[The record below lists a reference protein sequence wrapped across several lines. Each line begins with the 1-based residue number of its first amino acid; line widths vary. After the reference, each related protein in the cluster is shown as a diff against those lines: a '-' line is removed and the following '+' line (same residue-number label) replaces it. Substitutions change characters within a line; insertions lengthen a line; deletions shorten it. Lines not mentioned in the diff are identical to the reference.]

1 MGKIMTSKKPLTI
14 EEIQEI
20 GRSSVGLKIKDIVGK
35 DIEEDINHK
44 GQLGHLIEEYLF
56 HQKPHNDP
64 EPDFK
69 EAGVELKVTPIKKLK
84 NGLYSSKERLV
95 LNMIDYE
102 NENVDNFEKSS
113 FWKKNKRLYILFY
126 EYIKGLPKSE
136 YKIHD
141 ELMHVFSEEDLK
153 QIQKDWE
160 VIASKIK
167 NGEAHLISESD
178 TFYLAACTKGIDGS
192 KTKSQ
197 RNNKEEAKG
206 RAYSL
211 KSSYVTGQIR
221 KLKDKTIFSITKGS
235 NQDLESYISNRIKPY
250 LTKPLSELL
259 RIFEITSKAKN
270 VNEQIIAAILGYKGK
285 KLSNAEE
292 FIKGSVRFKTI
303 VLDNKLNLKESM
315 SFENFKFEE
324 IILENWNDST
334 LREYFLTTKFAF
346 SVFKGPKSN
355 PTFLGIKFWNMQE
368 DIIDTELKQVWEK
381 TVQVIKE
388 GRVYKMDNSNVSNFP
403 KLKDSKVC
411 HVRPKGRNSLD
422 VYLLPKADQKT
433 GRTTYT
439 KQCFWLNAS
448 YIKSLVLELFKLS

>member
-1 MGKIMTSKKPLTI
+1 MAIKRPLTI
-14 EEIQEI
+14 EEIQQI
-20 GRSSVGLKIKDIVGK
+20 GRSSIGKNIKDIVGK
-35 DIEEDINHK
+35 EIAEDAKHK

-102 NENVDNFEKSS
+102 NENVDDFYKSS

-126 EYIKGLPKSE
+126 EYINGLPKSE
-136 YKIHD
+136 YKIYD
-141 ELMHVFSEEDLK
+141 ELMHVFSEEDIK
-153 QIQKDWE
+153 QVQKDWE
-160 VIASKIK
+160 AIANKIK

-178 TFYLAACTKGIDGS
+178 TLYLAACTKGIDGS
-192 KTKSQ
+192 KTKTQ
-197 RNNKEEAKG
+197 RNNNQAAKG

-211 KSSYVTGQIR
+211 KSSYITGQIR

-235 NQDLESYISNRIKPY
+235 NQDLESYINIRIKPY
-250 LTKPLSELL
+250 LNKPLSELL
-259 RIFEITSKAKN
+259 RTLEITSKAKHL
-270 VNEQIIAAILGYKGK
+270 NEQVIAAMLGYKGK

-292 FIKGSVRFKTI
+292 FIKGNVKFKTI
-303 VLDNKLNLKESM
+303 VLDDGLNLKESM

-324 IILENWNDST
+324 IVLENWEDST

-346 SVFKGPKSN
+346 SLFKGPKSN
-355 PTFLGIKFWNMQE
+355 PIFLGVKFWNMEE
-368 DIIDTELKQVWEK
+368 DTIDTKLKQVWEK
-381 TVQVIKE
+381 TVQVIKD
-388 GRVYKMDNSNVSNFP
+388 GNVYKANNSNISNFP
-403 KLKDSKVC
+403 KLKENEVC
-411 HVRPKGRNSLD
+411 HVRPKGRNAKD
-422 VYLLPKADQKT
+422 VYKLPKADLIT
-433 GRTTYT
+433 GKTTYT

-448 YIKSLVLELFKLS
+448 YIRKIVLALFELS

>member
-1 MGKIMTSKKPLTI
+1 MAIKRPLTI
-14 EEIQEI
+14 EEIQQI
-20 GRSSVGLKIKDIVGK
+20 GRSSIGKNIKDIVGK
-35 DIEEDINHK
+35 EIAEDAKHK

-102 NENVDNFEKSS
+102 NENVDDFYKSS

-126 EYIKGLPKSE
+126 EYINGLPKSE
-136 YKIHD
+136 YKIYD
-141 ELMHVFSEEDLK
+141 ELMHVFSEEDIK
-153 QIQKDWE
+153 QVQKDWE
-160 VIASKIK
+160 VIANKIK

-178 TFYLAACTKGIDGS
+178 TLYLAACTKGIDGS
-192 KTKSQ
+192 KTKTQ
-197 RNNKEEAKG
+197 RNNNQAAKG

-211 KSSYVTGQIR
+211 KSSYITGQIR

-235 NQDLESYISNRIKPY
+235 NQDLESYINIRIKPY
-250 LTKPLSELL
+250 LNKPLSELL
-259 RIFEITSKAKN
+259 RTLEITSKAKHL
-270 VNEQIIAAILGYKGK
+270 NEQVIAAMLGYKGK

-292 FIKGSVRFKTI
+292 FIKGNVKFKTI
-303 VLDNKLNLKESM
+303 VLDDGLNLKESM

-324 IILENWNDST
+324 IVLENWEDST

-346 SVFKGPKSN
+346 SLFKGPKSN
-355 PTFLGIKFWNMQE
+355 PIFLGVKFWNMEE
-368 DIIDTELKQVWEK
+368 DTIDTKLKQVWEK
-381 TVQVIKE
+381 TVQVIKD
-388 GRVYKMDNSNVSNFP
+388 GNVYKANNSNISNFP
-403 KLKDSKVC
+403 KLKENEVC
-411 HVRPKGRNSLD
+411 HVRPKGRNAKD
-422 VYLLPKADQKT
+422 VYKLPKADLIT
-433 GRTTYT
+433 GKTTYT

-448 YIKSLVLELFKLS
+448 YIRKIVLALFELS

>member
-1 MGKIMTSKKPLTI
+1 
-14 EEIQEI
+14 
-20 GRSSVGLKIKDIVGK
+20 
-35 DIEEDINHK
+35 
-44 GQLGHLIEEYLF
+44 
-56 HQKPHNDP
+56 
-64 EPDFK
+64 
-69 EAGVELKVTPIKKLK
+69 
-84 NGLYSSKERLV
+84 
-95 LNMIDYE
+95 
-102 NENVDNFEKSS
+102 
-113 FWKKNKRLYILFY
+113 
-126 EYIKGLPKSE
+126 
-136 YKIHD
+136 
-141 ELMHVFSEEDLK
+141 
-153 QIQKDWE
+153 
-160 VIASKIK
+160 
-167 NGEAHLISESD
+167 
-178 TFYLAACTKGIDGS
+178 
-192 KTKSQ
+192 
-197 RNNKEEAKG
+197 
-206 RAYSL
+206 
-211 KSSYVTGQIR
+211 
-221 KLKDKTIFSITKGS
+221 
-235 NQDLESYISNRIKPY
+235 
-250 LTKPLSELL
+250 LSELL

-292 FIKGSVRFKTI
+292 FIKGNVRFKTI

-324 IILENWNDST
+324 IILEDWDDST

-355 PTFLGIKFWNMQE
+355 PIFLGIKFWNMQE

>member
-136 YKIHD
+136 YKIYD

-178 TFYLAACTKGIDGS
+178 TLYLAACTKGIDGS

-235 NQDLESYISNRIKPY
+235 NEDLETYLSNRIKPF
-250 LTKPLSELL
+250 LNKPVSELL
-259 RIFEITSKAKN
+259 RIFEIESKAKN

-303 VLDNKLNLKESM
+303 VLDQKLNLKESM
-315 SFENFKFEE
+315 SFDNFKFEE
-324 IILENWNDST
+324 IILENWDDST

-355 PTFLGIKFWNMQE
+355 PIFLGVRFWNMQE

-381 TVQVIKE
+381 TVQVIKD
-388 GRVYKMDNSNVSNFP
+388 GRVYQTTNSNLSNFP
-403 KLKDSKVC
+403 KLKDNDVC
-411 HVRPKGRNSLD
+411 HVRPKGRNAQD
-422 VYLLPKADQKT
+422 VYNLPKVDEKT
-433 GRTTYT
+433 GKTTYS

-448 YIKSLVLELFKLS
+448 YIKSIVLELFKLS